1 MDVKEPSSVPGTCK
15 GGQLQPKLILPQPLE
30 SSVGPEG
37 DYLSLL
43 TIFCPVGKGVL
54 GK

>member
-37 DYLSLL
+37 ELFVSAYCFLP
-43 TIFCPVGKGVL
+43 CW
-54 GK
+54 